1 MRMGAPQQIEGLFP
15 IENIENNP
23 QSAETYIGDY
33 GEELELVFEKNPL
46 LVVWRSYLSYIFS
59 RKAKAGRQLLSETP
73 QGVNSKDGKS
83 TEQGGLSSMRIY
95 HNINS
100 MVTQNSLR
108 TNEHALSRSL
118 TRLSTGLRINS
129 AADDAAGLAISEKMR
144 AQTAGLDKAVSNS
157 QDGIS
162 LIQTAEGAL
171 NETQSILQRMRELS
185 VQAANDTLTANDR
198 QAIQSEIDQ
207 LTQELDRISDTTTF
221 NTKKL
226 LDGTASAI
234 VSTDKSTTKVYAR
247 GTVSNEGN
255 YKISVDLLQAG
266 TAQIQASNVF
276 TLGSG
281 SGGEIESQT
290 AGEGRKAAAKL
301 VVGTAATGAEGD
313 TLDFSF
319 TVNGSTFSVSGVALT
334 AGTAAGQA
342 DEIKAG
348 LEADDNFNKYFTVSV
363 DDTAVTITA
372 KEAGTDFSFTT
383 TLNEGATSEL
393 VLEDAAANA
402 IVQTGSLTATTDT
415 STGGADDFA
424 TVASSFSVSKASQ
437 NITNIDTV
445 DGNQLAGGTYSVITS
460 NNVNAGD
467 VAASYNLN
475 DPSGFISSTATAT
488 AFGSYSYI
496 TMSIEITGK
505 DTNNNTLD
513 LAVEY
518 RAMQADGT
526 WTNGSVNLSGVQS
539 DGTGF
544 EGAGDVIAGVTLG
557 DTTFDINTASVGDK
571 AALTVWDASGA
582 NGDVVKITDGTNNYY
597 FNFSA
602 GALDGASD
610 KNFYMYQVDS
620 NGVTYDG
627 AIQMDF
633 DTYLVD
639 ESPAFQFTVASGLPE
654 GTVATGNTKLKD
666 LAQFQGTGGVNLLED
681 PQTITIV
688 QGDGKK
694 ATVTL
699 YADDTLEQAAT
710 KFNQAI
716 AETLGQKNYVSSAD
730 ANNFVQF
737 ISSSEVTEN
746 SPYSIAGTLVFS
758 SAVAGKAGELN
769 FVGSDSIITALGL
782 NVVQE
787 SQENRFSVDV
797 TDSNTGAV
805 VASNVE
811 LTGNTLVGVIDPNVD
826 IEFDKMANASISW
839 NSTTKSWSITAD
851 SSSFETNVHITS
863 NSAVFQIGANEGE
876 KMSIDLGNMS
886 AAALG
891 VDKVLVTDRESA
903 ARSITIIDNALNQV
917 SEQRAAL
924 GAYQNRLEH
933 TINNLTTAS
942 TNLASAESRIRD
954 VDMAAEMTEFTK
966 NQILMQAA
974 NAMLSQANQLPQQ
987 VLQLLR

>member
-1 MRMGAPQQIEGLFP
+1 
-15 IENIENNP
+15 
-23 QSAETYIGDY
+23 
-33 GEELELVFEKNPL
+33 
-46 LVVWRSYLSYIFS
+46 
-59 RKAKAGRQLLSETP
+59 
-73 QGVNSKDGKS
+73 
-83 TEQGGLSSMRIY
+83 MRIY

-247 GTVSNEGN
+247 GTVTNEGN

-290 AGEGRKAAAKL
+290 AGEGRKAAAKM
-301 VVGTAATGAEGD
+301 VIQSGSTNGD
-313 TLDFSF
+313 TLDFDF
-319 TVNGSTFSVSGVALT
+319 TINGKTFSVSSIVLSGSGSDAT
-334 AGTAAGQA
+334 
-342 DEIKAG
+342 EIKAG
-348 LEADDNFNKYFTVSV
+348 LEASDDFNKYFTADAAIDSTGNIYV
-363 DDTAVTITA
+363 AITA

-383 TLNEGATSEL
+383 TLSAVGGSSFALS
-393 VLEDAAANA
+393 DG
-402 IVQTGSLTATTDT
+402 TGTVIQAGGTLSATTDT
-415 STGGADDFA
+415 SVGGADDFDTSGSGFA
-424 TVASSFSVSKASQ
+424 VSKASQ

-445 DGNQLAGGTYSVITS
+445 DGNQMAGGTYSVITS
-460 NNVNAGD
+460 NNVA
-467 VAASYNLN
+467 AASMPVGYNLN
-475 DPSGFISSTATAT
+475 DPNGFMSVDDILTLDLASSNL
-488 AFGSYSYI
+488 SYL
-496 TMSIEITGK
+496 TMSIEVTGK
-505 DTNNNTLD
+505 DSDANTLD

-518 RAMQADGT
+518 RAMQNDGT
-526 WTNGSVNLSGVQS
+526 WTSGSVNLTGVDSNATNFDGADNIISGVN
-539 DGTGF
+539 
-544 EGAGDVIAGVTLG
+544 LG
-557 DTTFDINTASVGDK
+557 NMSFDINTASVGDK
-571 AALTVWDASGA
+571 AALTLWDWDTGGLT
-582 NGDVVKITDGTNNYY
+582 NGDVVRITDGTNNYY
-597 FNFSA
+597 FSFTA

>member
-1 MRMGAPQQIEGLFP
+1 
-15 IENIENNP
+15 
-23 QSAETYIGDY
+23 
-33 GEELELVFEKNPL
+33 
-46 LVVWRSYLSYIFS
+46 
-59 RKAKAGRQLLSETP
+59 
-73 QGVNSKDGKS
+73 
-83 TEQGGLSSMRIY
+83 
-95 HNINS
+95 

-247 GTVSNEGN
+247 GTVTNEGN

-266 TAQIQASNVF
+266 TAQVQASNVF

-393 VLEDAAANA
+393 VLEDAAANTIISTA
-402 IVQTGSLTATTDT
+402 NLTATTDT
-415 STGGADDFA
+415 SAGGADDFA
-424 TVASSFSVSKASQ
+424 TVANSFSVSKASQ

-557 DTTFDINTASVGDK
+557 DTTFDINAASVGDK